1 MFPVWPETHWIPLIE
16 ISLFEKVVKK
26 GSFFL
31 QNDAL
36 IAIFIVKG
44 REAVFWK
51 ACDELCRVVGS
62 EKTRIRKITRKKAKK
77 KKWFLVSN
85 LPLCFRPNPET
96 WVPPFHVGHTRVS
109 WFGLNCTDTLSSRSC
124 GKMSLFYPCAWI
136 PWTLVKNRVVT
147 VFWISTSRKVQA
159 KPLNTSRTF

>member
-1 MFPVWPETHWIPLIE
+1 MFKVWPETHSIPLIE

-77 KKWFLVSN
+77 KFFGFHPSLV
-85 LPLCFRPNPET
+85 F
-96 WVPPFHVGHTRVS
+96 
-109 WFGLNCTDTLSSRSC
+109 
-124 GKMSLFYPCAWI
+124 
-136 PWTLVKNRVVT
+136 
-147 VFWISTSRKVQA
+147 QA
-159 KPLNTSRTF
+159 KPWNMGSTISRRSNPCFMVWPELH